1 MIFNTEKLWSEIAEI
16 VETDPLFSKLPTN
29 LLSVSSDSK
38 TVKGEKIGI
47 LTGILYLSPANTCSP
62 YWTMCPY
69 AKIAQCDEACLNTAG
84 RGKFSNVQRAR
95 IRKTLMYKQY
105 KHEFMALLVRD
116 IQKLQRKADRMGLI
130 PAVRLNGT
138 QDVQWEYQSSY
149 AIDRK
154 KLFEIFPDVQFY
166 DYSKIP
172 NRKVPENYHLTFS
185 YSGISE
191 FQPVV
196 QKQLNSN
203 PTTNLAVVF
212 DGTLP
217 ANFLG
222 RSVVNGDDSDVRF
235 YDKPGVIVGLTAKGD
250 AKKDHS
256 GFVVR
261 SA

>member
-1 MIFNTEKLWSEIAEI
+1 MIFNTEKLWPEIAEI
-16 VETDPLFSKLPTN
+16 VETDPLFSKLPTS

-62 YWTMCPY
+62 CWTMCAY
-69 AKIAQCDEACLNTAG
+69 ARIAQCEIPCLDTAG
-84 RGKFSNVQRAR
+84 RGGMNSVKYAR
-95 IRKTLMYKQY
+95 IRKTLMFKQY
-105 KHEFMALLVRD
+105 NAEFLALLVRD
-116 IQKLQRKADRMGLI
+116 IERLQRKAKKRGLI

-138 QDVQWEYQSSY
+138 SDVQWEYQK
-149 AIDRK
+149 IDGRT
-154 KLFEIFPDVQFY
+154 LFEIFPDIRWY

-172 NRKVPENYHLTFS
+172 NRKVPENYHITFS

-222 RSVVNGDDSDVRF
+222 RPVVNGDDSDVRF

-261 SA
+261 SV

>member
-1 MIFNTEKLWSEIAEI
+1 MIFNTEKLWPDIAEI
-16 VETDPLFSKLPTN
+16 VESNPLFSKLPTS

-62 YWTMCPY
+62 HWTMCAY
-69 AKIAQCDEACLNTAG
+69 ARIAQCEIPCLDTAG
-84 RGKFSNVQRAR
+84 RGGMNSVKYAR
-95 IRKTLMYKQY
+95 IRKTLMFRQY
-105 KHEFMALLVRD
+105 NAEFMALLVCD
-116 IQKLQRKADRMGLI
+116 IEKLQRKATKKGLI

-138 QDVQWEYQSSY
+138 TDVQWEHQK
-149 AIDRK
+149 IDGRT
-154 KLFEIFPDVQFY
+154 LLEIFPDVQFY

-222 RSVVNGDDSDVRF
+222 RPVVNGDDSDVRF

-250 AKKDHS
+250 AKKDRS

>member
-1 MIFNTEKLWSEIAEI
+1 M
-16 VETDPLFSKLPTN
+16 
-29 LLSVSSDSK
+29 
-38 TVKGEKIGI
+38 
-47 LTGILYLSPANTCSP
+47 
-62 YWTMCPY
+62 
-69 AKIAQCDEACLNTAG
+69 
-84 RGKFSNVQRAR
+84 
-95 IRKTLMYKQY
+95 
-105 KHEFMALLVRD
+105 RD
-116 IQKLQRKADRMGLI
+116 IEKLQRKAKKRGLI
-130 PAVRLNGT
+130 PAVRVNGT
-138 QDVQWEYQSSY
+138 TDVQWEHQK
-149 AIDRK
+149 IDGRT
-154 KLFEIFPDVQFY
+154 LFEIFPDIRWY

-172 NRKVPENYHLTFS
+172 NRKVPENYHITFS

-222 RSVVNGDDSDVRF
+222 RPVVNGDDSDVRF

-261 SA
+261 SAL